1 MMALRQMSTSYCM
14 AIDLLQKI
22 TIIDLVYLFIFTT
35 LLSYSLSSIWVYLRP
50 YEEIPPRASN
60 PHSLTSSDKMETKL
74 EASID
79 SLTAQLEVEYD
90 KLKKL
95 VSWDTSLET
104 GVVLF

>member
-1 MMALRQMSTSYCM
+1 MSTSYCM
-14 AIDLLQKI
+14 AIDLLQTI

-35 LLSYSLSSIWVYLRP
+35 LLSYSLSSIWVYLRQ
-50 YEEIPPRASN
+50 YEESPSSASD
-60 PHSLTSSDKMETKL
+60 PHSLTSSDEVKTKL

-79 SLTAQLEVEYD
+79 ALTAQLEIEYD